1 MKQRHVAAPLAANET
16 DRLARLALL
25 RVVDS
30 EAEPFFDALAAAA
43 QAIAGTPI
51 ALVSLVDE
59 HRQWWKANVGLP
71 GVSQT
76 PRELAFC
83 AHAILD
89 DAVMEVPNASDDPR
103 FSGNELVT
111 DAPGIRYYAGAPIVL
126 SDGLRMGT
134 VCVIDQRPRQL
145 QPAQLEALRHLARVA
160 AEGLSLIHISEPTR
174 PY

>member
-59 HRQWWKANVGLP
+59 HRQWWKAKRRP
-71 GVSQT
+71 
-76 PRELAFC
+76 
-83 AHAILD
+83 
-89 DAVMEVPNASDDPR
+89 
-103 FSGNELVT
+103 
-111 DAPGIRYYAGAPIVL
+111 AG
-126 SDGLRMGT
+126 
-134 VCVIDQRPRQL
+134 
-145 QPAQLEALRHLARVA
+145 RVA
-160 AEGLSLIHISEPTR
+160 DPARAGVLRACHPR
-174 PY
+174 